1 MSVWS
6 NIAYVIAGLLLWE
19 TPFISMSMIALGITS
34 ALAHAK
40 GGWYWKLDWASMW
53 LVFSA
58 IALHPFGL
66 SYLAVIFA
74 LIGYKYGVDNYIAF
88 SFVWAL
94 SVLSAHLSGVP
105 VLFPVTIFAVALVS
119 QLYAESEYGTKTY
132 EIYHS
137 IWHVLTAIAIYLLV

>member
-40 GGWYWKLDWASMW
+40 GGWYWKLDWSAM
-53 LVFSA
+53 FGTFGA

-105 VLFPVTIFAVALVS
+105 VLFPITIFAVALVS
-119 QLYAESEYGTKTY
+119 QLYAESEYGTTTY

>member
-19 TPFISMSMIALGITS
+19 TPFIAMSMIALGITS

-94 SVLSAHLSGVP
+94 SVLSAHLSGVDVLLP
-105 VLFPVTIFAVALVS
+105 VVIFAITLIR
-119 QLYAESEYGTKTY
+119 QRYAERNFNTTTY

>member
-19 TPFISMSMIALGITS
+19 TPFIAMSMIALGITS

-40 GGWYWKLDWASMW
+40 GGWYWKLDWSAM
-53 LVFSA
+53 FGTFGA

-94 SVLSAHLSGVP
+94 SVLFAHLSGVDVLLP
-105 VLFPVTIFAVALVS
+105 VVIFAITLIR
-119 QLYAESEYGTKTY
+119 QRYAERNFNTTTY

>member
-40 GGWYWKLDWASMW
+40 GGWYWKLDWSAM
-53 LVFSA
+53 FGTFGA

-94 SVLSAHLSGVP
+94 SVLSAHLSGVDVLLP
-105 VLFPVTIFAVALVS
+105 VVIFAITLIR
-119 QLYAESEYGTKTY
+119 QRYAERNFNTTTY